1 MMHLRYAFRKRT
13 SYMMIVMN
21 KQANDDGYHL
31 SWIGQ

>member
-1 MMHLRYAFRKRT
+1 MRFEKERLT